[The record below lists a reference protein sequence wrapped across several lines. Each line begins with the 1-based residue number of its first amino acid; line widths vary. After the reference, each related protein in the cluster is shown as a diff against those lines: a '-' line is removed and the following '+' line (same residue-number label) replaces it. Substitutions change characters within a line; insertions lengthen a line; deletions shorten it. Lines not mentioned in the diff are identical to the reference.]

1 MLPAFIF
8 YLFRVE
14 WLIKSCMQKLLGI
27 CIIPHGILLG
37 IAGRCWNQFCPLHA
51 IQLVCLGQGL
61 ECVSVRSIIVS
72 QVQELSTKICT
83 HYLRERALI

>member
-37 IAGRCWNQFCPLHA
+37 IAGRC
-51 IQLVCLGQGL
+51 
-61 ECVSVRSIIVS
+61 
-72 QVQELSTKICT
+72 
-83 HYLRERALI
+83 